1 MTIPKDYLH
10 DRIVLLLL
18 SINSFLTLLG
28 TVLILWQMS
37 SGRGTTYLVTFRD
50 LGGIPIYR
58 YGSAVDFLGFIF
70 LLFFVLGM
78 HVVLSAKVYAH
89 HRNYAL
95 TILGLGTLLSILTTI
110 VSTSL
115 LFQR

>member
-1 MTIPKDYLH
+1 MTIPKNYLH

-18 SINSFLTLLG
+18 SVNAFLTLMG
-28 TVLILWQMS
+28 TVLIFWQMS
-37 SGRGTTYLVTFRD
+37 SGRGNTYLVTFRD

-58 YGSAVDFLGFIF
+58 YGKAADFFAFVL
-70 LLFFVLGM
+70 LLFFLLVL
-78 HVVLSAKVYAH
+78 HAALSAKVYAH
-89 HRNYAL
+89 HRSYAL
-95 TILGLGTLLSILTTI
+95 SILGLGTLLSILTII